1 LSKNRRIKSLITFFV
16 SLADWGGSTVIDGK
30 IVVLVRRKMVDVDD
44 GGGCGGRRWLVVEDV
59 VGAGRGAVGLGGGG
73 EEGLGLEGEGR
84 GFGTIFEFY

>member
-1 LSKNRRIKSLITFFV
+1 
-16 SLADWGGSTVIDGK
+16 
-30 IVVLVRRKMVDVDD
+30 MVDVDD